1 MLSSLKAPMM
11 NTAIYSNGHLTNP
24 ISTSLNQKTSAQKT
38 STQDTG
44 KIRSKTEFPGLLQG
58 VMESLIDGIML
69 LTDQGELLFA
79 NGCAQRICHQLTE
92 KLTENLSRSSVPR
105 QVWRS
110 CQALI
115 NGQHEFPEHSVII
128 EDEIKIEKA
137 TAIRLRAQWLQLN
150 TVDRPC
156 LLVTLEDRQQSAQYK
171 AIAEAQR
178 YRLTERETQVWML
191 KQSGQ
196 TYRAI
201 AAKLHIAEDTV
212 KKHIKSIHSKR
223 EGVEWLEEN

>member
-11 NTAIYSNGHLTNP
+11 NTAIYSNGHLTHS
-24 ISTSLNQKTSAQKT
+24 ISTSLNQKN
-38 STQDTG
+38 STQDTN
-44 KIRSKTEFPGLLQG
+44 KIRSKTEFSGLLPGLLQG

-92 KLTENLSRSSVPR
+92 KLTENLSRNSVPR

-115 NGQHEFPEHSVII
+115 NGQYEFPEHSVII
-128 EDEIKIEKA
+128 EDEIKIEEA

-178 YRLTERETQVWML
+178 YKLTERETQVWML
-191 KQSGQ
+191 KQAGQ

>member
-24 ISTSLNQKTSAQKT
+24 ISTSLSQKT
-38 STQDTG
+38 STQDAS
-44 KIRSKTEFPGLLQG
+44 KNRSKGEFPSLLQG

-69 LTDQGELLFA
+69 LTDQGELVFA

-92 KLTENLSRSSVPR
+92 KLTENLSRGSVPR

-115 NGQHEFPEHSVII
+115 KGHQEFPEHSIII
-128 EDEIKIEKA
+128 EDEIKTEEA
-137 TAIRLRAQWLQLN
+137 NAIRLRAQWLQLN
-150 TVDRPC
+150 TIDRPC

-171 AIAEAQR
+171 ALAEAQR
-178 YRLTERETQVWML
+178 YGLTERETQVWML
-191 KQSGQ
+191 KQAGY

-201 AAKLHIAEDTV
+201 GAELHIAEDTV

-223 EGVEWLEEN
+223 EGVEWLDEN

>member
-1 MLSSLKAPMM
+1 MM
-11 NTAIYSNGHLTNP
+11 DTALYSNGHLTNS
-24 ISTSLNQKTSAQKT
+24 ISTSLSSRN
-38 STQDTG
+38 STQDACKNRPKG
-44 KIRSKTEFPGLLQG
+44 EFPGLLQG
-58 VMESLIDGIML
+58 VMESLIDGVML

-92 KLTENLSRSSVPR
+92 NFSLSVPR

-115 NGQHEFPEHSVII
+115 KGRQEFPEHSIII
-128 EDEIKIEKA
+128 EDEIKTEEA
-137 TAIRLRAQWLQLN
+137 NAIRLRAQWLYLN
-150 TVDRPC
+150 TIERPC

-178 YRLTERETQVWML
+178 YGLTERETQVWML
-191 KQSGQ
+191 KQAGH
-196 TYRAI
+196 TYKAI
-201 AAKLHIAEDTV
+201 SHQLHIAEDTV

-223 EGVEWLEEN
+223 DGVEWLEEG